1 MVYPLSPVANGYN
14 RAEAVILGVKEANMS
29 KKHKKDV
36 KGQKSGGIIPEKPAD
51 KENAPYKKLAEFTM
65 IPPPGEGDCA
75 AAFTLDLTRAPSYN
89 IRAQRRTRRLK

>member
-1 MVYPLSPVANGYN
+1 
-14 RAEAVILGVKEANMS
+14 MS

-65 IPPPGEGDCA
+65 IPPPGEGDSV
-75 AAFTLDLTRAPSYN
+75 FPYSGS
-89 IRAQRRTRRLK
+89 

>member
-1 MVYPLSPVANGYN
+1 MVYLLSPTASGYN

-51 KENAPYKKLAEFTM
+51 KENAPYKNLAEFTM
-65 IPPPGEGDCA
+65 IPPPGEGDSV
-75 AAFTLDLTRAPSYN
+75 FPYSGS
-89 IRAQRRTRRLK
+89 